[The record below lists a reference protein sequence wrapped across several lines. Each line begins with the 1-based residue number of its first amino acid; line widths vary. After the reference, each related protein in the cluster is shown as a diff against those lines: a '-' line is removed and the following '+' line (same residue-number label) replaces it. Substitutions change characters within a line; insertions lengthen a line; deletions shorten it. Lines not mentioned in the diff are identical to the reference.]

1 MLFNIKRCN
10 AKEKMVKAYEEYR
23 KTMNEVA
30 TETGWN
36 FKLNYT
42 VSGKV
47 DTEAERND
55 FVKALSE
62 IDKKYN
68 TK

>member
-1 MLFNIKRCN
+1 MLFNNKRN
-10 AKEKMVKAYEEYR
+10 KAKERMIKAYEEYR
-23 KTMNEVA
+23 KAMKEVA
-30 TETGWN
+30 ELTGWN
-36 FKLNYT
+36 IKSECVT
-42 VSGKV
+42 SGKI

-62 IDKKYN
+62 IDNKYN